1 MPRAGLIA
9 QNLLAQTLPSSS
21 PQSLEQQG
29 RELYDTG
36 RFSEAVTVLQQSAAA
51 YQAQEN
57 VLQQAIA
64 LGNLSLAYQQLG
76 QWPEANQAIA
86 TSLQL
91 LQTPQDSATRLS
103 VLAQALDTQGNLQ
116 LAQGQVEPA
125 ITTWQQA
132 DSTYRQVNDPTG
144 VLRSRINQAQALQTQ
159 GLYRKAIAILD
170 DALQLQGRSDATPQ
184 QLQALLEA
192 LDLFRGSERSE
203 GVGIRQD
210 L

>member
-1 MPRAGLIA
+1 LPRAGLIA

-170 DALQLQGRSDATPQ
+170 DALQLQGRSDAMPEQ
-184 QLQALLEA
+184 FQALLEA

>member
-1 MPRAGLIA
+1 LPRAGLIA

-170 DALQLQGRSDATPQ
+170 DAL
-184 QLQALLEA
+184 
-192 LDLFRGSERSE
+192 
-203 GVGIRQD
+203 
-210 L
+210 

>member
-132 DSTYRQVNDPTG
+132 ESTYRQVNDPTG

-184 QLQALLEA
+184 QFQALLEA

-203 GVGIRQD
+203 GMGIRQD